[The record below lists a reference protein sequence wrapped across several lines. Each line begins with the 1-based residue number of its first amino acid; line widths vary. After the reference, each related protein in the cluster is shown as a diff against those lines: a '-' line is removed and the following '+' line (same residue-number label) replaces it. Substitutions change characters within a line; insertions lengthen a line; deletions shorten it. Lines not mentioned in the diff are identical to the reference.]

1 MEDKEGRGK
10 KRLISNFALTAGS
23 QYTRAKKKKK
33 SGQAAKIC
41 YYVKVTIRP
50 KNTSLPKYKKMHE
63 RKNVS

>member
-33 SGQAAKIC
+33 VDKQ
-41 YYVKVTIRP
+41 
-50 KNTSLPKYKKMHE
+50 PKYAIISK
-63 RKNVS
+63 